1 MAINLKLGCHMNFS
15 RMFVILGL
23 VIVGVLSRLLPHP
36 PNFTSV
42 NAIALFGAFYFESKW
57 LSFATVVATLL
68 LSDLAIGFY
77 PTMSFVYLSFGLIVL
92 IGSKLKKKAS
102 FERITITSLASSVLF
117 FIVTNFG
124 DWLTLSLY
132 PKTLQGLGLCY
143 FSAIPFFVTQLLGDL
158 CYGFLLF
165 GMLSLYRSG
174 FKGFDGIVTNGKN

>member
-1 MAINLKLGCHMNFS
+1 MNFS
-15 RMFVILGL
+15 RIFVILGL

-57 LSFATVVATLL
+57 LSFATVVATLI

-92 IGSKLKKKAS
+92 MGSKLKNKAS
-102 FERITITSLASSVLF
+102 FGQITITSLASSMLF
-117 FIVTNFG
+117 FVVTNFG

-132 PKTLQGLGLCY
+132 PKTIQGLCLCY
-143 FSAIPFFVTQLLGDL
+143 FAAIPFFVTQVLGDL
-158 CYGFLLF
+158 SYGLLLF
-165 GMLSLYRSG
+165 GLLNLYKSG
-174 FKGFDGIVTNGKN
+174 FKSFDSIVTHSQK

>member
-1 MAINLKLGCHMNFS
+1 MNFS

-68 LSDLAIGFY
+68 LSDMAIVFY
-77 PTMSFVYLSFGLIVL
+77 PTMSFVYLSFGLIVVM
-92 IGSKLKKKAS
+92 GSKLKKNAS
-102 FERITITSLASSVLF
+102 FGKITSTSLASSLLF

-132 PKTLQGLGLCY
+132 PKTIQGLGLCY
-143 FSAIPFFVTQLLGDL
+143 FAAIPFFVTQVLGDL
-158 CYGFLLF
+158 SYGLLLF
-165 GMLSLYRSG
+165 GFLSLYRSG
-174 FKGFDGIVTNGKN
+174 FKSFDGVITHGKN